1 MKEDLQGQDNI
12 SVGLIEDVLAKQS
25 KNFVYTSWSAG
36 LTFISLQVV
45 TTESW
50 RF

>member
-12 SVGLIEDVLAKQS
+12 SVGLIDVLAKQS
-25 KNFVYTSWSAG
+25 KILCTPGG
-36 LTFISLQVV
+36 LQAV

-50 RF
+50 VF